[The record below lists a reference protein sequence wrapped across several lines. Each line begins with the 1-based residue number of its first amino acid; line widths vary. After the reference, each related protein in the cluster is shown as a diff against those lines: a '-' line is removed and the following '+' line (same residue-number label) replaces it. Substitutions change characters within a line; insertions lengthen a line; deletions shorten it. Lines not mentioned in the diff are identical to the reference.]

1 MSRARQLE
9 RDEVE
14 DQIDVRRQ
22 MNQEDQ
28 DAIDE
33 MDEWMREHYPY
44 DEFDDW
50 CIS

>member
-22 MNQEDQ
+22 MSQEDQ

-33 MDEWMREHYPY
+33 MDEWITRVMNLMTGAYHE
-44 DEFDDW
+44 D
-50 CIS
+50 